1 MGDWISTIS
10 SYARKQSLAYMVA
23 KLDAYKGAW
32 ACSSDLLCPL
42 ATGIVAPVA
51 HVNM

>member
-1 MGDWISTIS
+1 
-10 SYARKQSLAYMVA
+10 MVA

-51 HVNM
+51 HVNMSVGLTRSYSASGSGW